1 MGYPY
6 PTDREVIR
14 ELMNTAH
21 DSFER
26 GYEAGKADMLDKL
39 KYIVSTFHD
48 PEEMVSMVRFL
59 VATEVDEQGRKY
71 HD

>member
-1 MGYPY
+1 MSY
-6 PTDREVIR
+6 PTNRDIIR
-14 ELMNTAH
+14 ELMDTAH

-26 GYEAGKADMLDKL
+26 GYEAGKGDILDKL

-59 VATEVDEQGRKY
+59 VATEVDEQGRKC
-71 HD
+71 HGQ